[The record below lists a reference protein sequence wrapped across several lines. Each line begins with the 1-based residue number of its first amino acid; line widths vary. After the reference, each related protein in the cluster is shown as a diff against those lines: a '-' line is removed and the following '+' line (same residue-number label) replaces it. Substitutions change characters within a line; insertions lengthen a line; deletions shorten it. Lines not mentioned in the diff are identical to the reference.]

1 MNSQFHFFDMTT
13 KHVAKRYIILVSGV
27 PGTGKTT
34 LAHALAPALSAR
46 VLEEKSLAKKRG
58 VGKWNRVTKECDVD
72 VSALR
77 KEILQKIRST
87 KHNLIIEGHLS
98 CEFALP
104 VNGVVLTHTFPRVLE
119 KRLRARKYS
128 ELKIQEN
135 VFCEE
140 EGYCDAAVKK
150 NYPRKP
156 VLNVHTH
163 RPKKGVQRRVVHWI
177 NHLMKKGNH
186 ARSTSAT

>member
-1 MNSQFHFFDMTT
+1 MPT
-13 KHVAKRYIILVSGV
+13 KHVAKRYIILISGV

-34 LAHALAPALSAR
+34 LAHAIAPVLSAR
-46 VLEEKSLAKKRG
+46 VLEEKSLVKKRH
-58 VGKWNRVTKECDVD
+58 VGKWNRSTNEYDVD
-72 VSALR
+72 VSAL
-77 KEILQKIRST
+77 KMELLKKIHSS

-98 CEFALP
+98 CEFSLP
-104 VNGVVLTHTFPRVLE
+104 VDGVVVTHTSLPVLE

-140 EGYCDAAVKK
+140 EGYCEEAVKK
-150 NYPRKP
+150 NYTRTP
-156 VLNVHTH
+156 VLSIDTH

-177 NHLMKKGNH
+177 NHLMKKVNRP
-186 ARSTSAT
+186 RSTRAV